1 MQSISSAVT
10 LLPYPFS
17 RKTLHPLCAPL
28 VVMLST
34 SLVCEIRRR
43 YIMIVKIFCL
53 VAQVAAFLAGLH
65 HSNKFR
71 PSIVVCPAT
80 VLRQWLRELR
90 CWYPPFRVAV
100 LHDSQR
106 TGHLPRPSRECDP
119 A

>member
-1 MQSISSAVT
+1 
-10 LLPYPFS
+10 
-17 RKTLHPLCAPL
+17 
-28 VVMLST
+28 
-34 SLVCEIRRR
+34 
-43 YIMIVKIFCL
+43 MIVKVLCL

-90 CWYPPFRVAV
+90 CWYPPIRVAV